1 MRRSNITVNFGE
13 SSEGSEIMGLNVL
26 AALGFIITAAGA
38 LHKLAGCEDD
48 LPSWF
53 DHPVIS
59 FNF

>member
-13 SSEGSEIMGLNVL
+13 SSEGSEIMGLYGL

-38 LHKLAGCEDD
+38 LHNLASCEDD

-53 DHPVIS
+53 DHLVIS